1 LLFFFVVELKKQNL
15 EKFLVQYQN
24 QIKKKLN
31 MQNEAPKS
39 GNNKINL
46 LNLKEVVSV
55 INGIQKEEML
65 KIKFVLTS
73 KKDCSNR

>member
-1 LLFFFVVELKKQNL
+1 MLFFFVVELKKQNL